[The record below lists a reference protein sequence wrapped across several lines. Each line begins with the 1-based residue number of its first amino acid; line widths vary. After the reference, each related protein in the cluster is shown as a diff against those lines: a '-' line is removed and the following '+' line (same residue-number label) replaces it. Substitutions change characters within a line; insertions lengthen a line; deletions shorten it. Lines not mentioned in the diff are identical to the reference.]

1 MPSLATCL
9 AKAGAAFSQE
19 DRAALMLAAQEF
31 RRKGMDS
38 ASAERA
44 ALEQLDATLAG
55 SLADAEALFAG
66 GKVEMTAAEIDA
78 ETPQKPGLDPAADP
92 LVQQVAQQFPDLQVM
107 LDGMD
112 KPMPLVEFLNG
123 VKAEADDLAADA
135 PLMQVAAECLLVNG
149 V

>member
-19 DRAALMLAAQEF
+19 DRAALMLAAQEL
-31 RRKGMDS
+31 RSQGMDG
-38 ASAERA
+38 AEAERA
-44 ALEQLDATLAG
+44 AVGQIDAALAAR
-55 SLADAEALFAG
+55 LADAEATFSS

-78 ETPQKPGLDPAADP
+78 ETPQKPTLDPAADP
-92 LVQQVAQQFPDLQVM
+92 LVQQVAQRFPDLQVM